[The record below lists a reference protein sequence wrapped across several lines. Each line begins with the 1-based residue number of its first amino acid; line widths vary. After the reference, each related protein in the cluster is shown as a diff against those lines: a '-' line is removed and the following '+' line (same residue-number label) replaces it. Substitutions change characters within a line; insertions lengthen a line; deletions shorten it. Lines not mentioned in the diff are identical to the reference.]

1 MLQNKELTSPL
12 MKFSKP
18 IIAETRRM
26 HKERNMLIASTSLIV
41 IY

>member
-18 IIAETRRM
+18 IIAETR
-26 HKERNMLIASTSLIV
+26 MLIASTSLIV